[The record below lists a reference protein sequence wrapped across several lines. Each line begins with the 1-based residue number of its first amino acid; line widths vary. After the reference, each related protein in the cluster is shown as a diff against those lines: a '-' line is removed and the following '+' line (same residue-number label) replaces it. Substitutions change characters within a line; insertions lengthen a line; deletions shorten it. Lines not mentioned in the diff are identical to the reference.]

1 MVPSKTER
9 KNKLF
14 FHGVKGQLSNDTFDY
29 QKNMFQTKIDYNEN
43 KYYITSNINFNR
55 DLTIMFC
62 NKDEVFYNATH
73 YIEQGLEYWY
83 LPNQNLSEI
92 KNLVIKIYDD
102 GKLIFKL

>member
-1 MVPSKTER
+1 
-9 KNKLF
+9 
-14 FHGVKGQLSNDTFDY
+14 
-29 QKNMFQTKIDYNEN
+29 MFQTKIDYNEN

-62 NKDEVFYNATH
+62 NKDEVFYDATH

-83 LPNQNLSEI
+83 SPSQTLSEI